1 MATENTITKDKLVQ
15 DLKTVIG
22 DAEELLRATA
32 TQAGEKATV
41 AREKIQESL
50 HRAKIK
56 LAEVEDVVIDKT
68 RQTARATDEFVHDN
82 PWKAVGIAA
91 GIGLVIGLLI
101 GRR

>member
-1 MATENTITKDKLVQ
+1 MATESTITKDKLVQ